1 MHGVQRV
8 EPQSTYMILQYF
20 SGHGY
25 AVHGVQ
31 CGESQSTHLILEF
44 FSEVFR
50 SIPGLNEWNLN
61 QPNGSWNSSVTTVEP
76 CMVCNAWNLNQ
87 LI

>member
-25 AVHGVQ
+25 TVHGVQ
-31 CGESQSTHLILEF
+31 CGESQSTHWILEF
-44 FSEVFR
+44 FSDVFHDPMSGT
-50 SIPGLNEWNLN
+50 SINPMDLGIL
-61 QPNGSWNSSVTTVEP
+61 Q
-76 CMVCNAWNLNQ
+76 
-87 LI
+87 